1 MVIPVDKL
9 DTEFEGQIVKLVK
22 VESLQSGLEGHQYTI
37 ISKKNDSKLG
47 DLVIEFENG
56 TPIIS
61 SICVADPDRG
71 YGIGTDA
78 ILLLLPELAQLYENV
93 KAFAPPELGLAAF
106 FWVRMGFR
114 PCFGKAPEGG
124 LWFERNLT
132 ESLTYNPMKS

>member
-9 DTEFEGQIVKLVK
+9 EGQIVKLVK
-22 VESLQSGLEGHQYTI
+22 VESLHSDLEGHQYTI
-37 ISKKNDSKLG
+37 VSKKNDSKLG
-47 DLVIEFENG
+47 NIFVKFENG

-71 YGIGTDA
+71 YGIGTDT
-78 ILLLLPELAQLYENV
+78 ILLFLSKLAQSYENV

-114 PCFGKAPEGG
+114 PCFGKAPAGG

-132 ESLTYNPMKS
+132 ESLAYNPMKL